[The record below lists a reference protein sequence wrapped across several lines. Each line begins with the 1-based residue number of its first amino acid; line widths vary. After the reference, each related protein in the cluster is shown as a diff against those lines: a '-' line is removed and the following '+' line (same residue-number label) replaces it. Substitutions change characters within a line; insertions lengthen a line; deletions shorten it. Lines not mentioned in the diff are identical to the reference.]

1 MLNGI
6 PIMFDWSIN
15 FGHFLTIVV
24 LGAGGLGFVWTI
36 RGRVDALWDRMLG
49 LESETKKLVDILI
62 AQGRQ
67 DEKLNAINMQMVLQG
82 KRLDELSER
91 FNKMADKD

>member
-1 MLNGI
+1 MFTGI

-36 RGRVDALWDRMLG
+36 RGRVDALSDRMLG
-49 LESETKKLVDILI
+49 LESETKKLVDVLI

-67 DEKLNAINMQMVLQG
+67 DERLTAMDQRTVAQG
-82 KRLDELSER
+82 RRLDELNER
-91 FNKMADKD
+91 FNRVLDKD

>member
-1 MLNGI
+1 MFTGI

-36 RGRVDALWDRMLG
+36 RSRVDALWDRMKG
-49 LESETKKLVDILI
+49 LETETKKLVDILV